1 MKTTEKFLTDHWE
14 TSYENQ
20 DNFIFYPK
28 DEVVKFLNRFVRKR
42 TGINS
47 FKDIIPFNNSIKG
60 LDYGCGIG
68 RQAIL
73 MQEFGISAIGIDI
86 SEKAISFAKE
96 LAKSLD
102 VKDMEENFLVT
113 DSTKIPFENNHF
125 DISVCESVLD
135 SMYFDVAKDIMNE
148 LARVTK
154 KYIFF
159 SVVSGKTGY
168 RPLEYNIEEKV
179 DTKHEFGT
187 IQSYF
192 NWDKILN
199 LIEQTGFKVKWSRL
213 ISEDGVNEL
222 YNNSRYYVII
232 ERN

>member
-1 MKTTEKFLTDHWE
+1 MKMTKDFLTDQWE
-14 TSYENQ
+14 NSYENQ

-47 FKDIIPFNNSIKG
+47 FKDIIPFNNPVTG

-68 RQAIL
+68 RQTIL
-73 MQEFGISAIGIDI
+73 MKEFGISPIGIDI
-86 SEKAISFAKE
+86 SQKAIDFAKE
-96 LAKSLD
+96 LSASLGVED
-102 VKDMEENFLVT
+102 LEDSFLVT
-113 DSTKIPFENNHF
+113 DSTKIPFNDNHF
-125 DISVCESVLD
+125 DISICESVLD
-135 SMYFDVAKDIMNE
+135 SMYFDVAKEIMDE

-168 RPLEYNIEEKV
+168 RPLEYSIEEEVKT
-179 DTKHEFGT
+179 DHEFGT

-192 NWDKILN
+192 NWEKILK
-199 LIEQTGFKVKWSRL
+199 LIENTGFSVKWSRL

-222 YNNSRYYVII
+222 YNNSRYYIII